1 VSKNNDLERKA
12 LKLVVDAG
20 EEGILQSDLWKS
32 LDVTSREGSRISLKF
47 AEKEVIERRKVLHNG
62 RWTYKLFNLTKYVSL
77 ESIRTVHASSAM
89 RSTSASSEARS
100 PRSSAPSSPPGWTPT
115 QSYLRLSRKAETGCR
130 FGREL
135 ERVLEI
141 SFFS

>member
-1 VSKNNDLERKA
+1 MSKNNDLERKA

-77 ESIRTVHASSAM
+77 ESIKDSPCIVCDEIDKCFVGGQVSPIVCPKLTAWVDPNAKLPSAEPE
-89 RSTSASSEARS
+89 S
-100 PRSSAPSSPPGWTPT
+100 
-115 QSYLRLSRKAETGCR
+115 
-130 FGREL
+130 
-135 ERVLEI
+135 
-141 SFFS
+141 